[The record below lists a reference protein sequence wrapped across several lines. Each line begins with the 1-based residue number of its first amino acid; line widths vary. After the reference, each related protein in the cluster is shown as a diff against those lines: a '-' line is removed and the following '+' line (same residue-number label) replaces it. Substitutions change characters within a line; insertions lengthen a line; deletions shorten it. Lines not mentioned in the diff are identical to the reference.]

1 MIRLLSI
8 DQMFCRLTVLV
19 KKLMIV
25 LTDLKQ
31 SRQNDVLK
39 RDPGT
44 KIKVNQRGT
53 GVTST
58 DFNSQEILESY
69 IIVLSSKMY

>member
-1 MIRLLSI
+1 
-8 DQMFCRLTVLV
+8 MFCRLTVLV

>member
-1 MIRLLSI
+1 
-8 DQMFCRLTVLV
+8 
-19 KKLMIV
+19 MIV

-39 RDPGT
+39 RDPQT
-44 KIKVNQRGT
+44 RIKFNQKGT

-69 IIVLSSKMY
+69 IIVWSSKMY